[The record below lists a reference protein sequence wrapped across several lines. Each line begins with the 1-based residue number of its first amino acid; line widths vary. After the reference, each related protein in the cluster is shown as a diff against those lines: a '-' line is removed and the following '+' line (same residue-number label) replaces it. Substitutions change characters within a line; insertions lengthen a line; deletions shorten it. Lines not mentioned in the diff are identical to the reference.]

1 MKMVQMARSSADAAS
16 SMVPLSP
23 CLVWCGGLP
32 RIPDCGLV
40 HRSAHRLLDEL
51 RDPGLVC
58 LGQLLQRE
66 GDGPHGAVVELRA
79 VVEAE
84 HRVPLLELR
93 GVAEEADDL
102 AVLVRVRGHSVPGL
116 RREVRGALFDERM

>member
-1 MKMVQMARSSADAAS
+1 MTSSRVTVRHAAITGGPAVSRGLRS
-16 SMVPLSP
+16 
-23 CLVWCGGLP
+23 
-32 RIPDCGLV
+32 R
-40 HRSAHRLLDEL
+40 RSAHRLLDEL

-58 LGQLLQRE
+58 LGQLLHRE

-102 AVLVRVRGHSVPGL
+102 AVLVRVSGHSVPGL
-116 RREVRGALFDERM
+116 RREVRGALFNERV